1 MNKKI
6 IFTCC
11 GGCSLMLST
20 SMALL
25 SAEFEPMIFVME
37 PDLENESSSIT
48 SSMGR
53 IDKDLP
59 VLLSESGLLLKA
71 VLPLGVVAALAAA
84 AAAAAC
90 AATTFCCCSAIVFSI
105 KCLRRGR
112 ISDDSEH
119 LTCICFEAPV
129 AETELAGGE
138 CPPTTLVCCL
148 KIERTH

>member
-1 MNKKI
+1 
-6 IFTCC
+6 
-11 GGCSLMLST
+11 MLST

-25 SAEFEPMIFVME
+25 SAGFEPMIFVME

-112 ISDDSEH
+112 IADDLER
-119 LTCICFEAPV
+119 LTSICFEAPV
-129 AETELAGGE
+129 ADTELAGGE
-138 CPPTTLVCCL
+138 RLPTTLACSFKKKRGL
-148 KIERTH
+148 IRLPMQLTWRRIKR

>member
-1 MNKKI
+1 
-6 IFTCC
+6 
-11 GGCSLMLST
+11 MLST

-25 SAEFEPMIFVME
+25 SAAGFEPMIFVME

-59 VLLSESGLLLKA
+59 VLSESGLLLKA

-112 ISDDSEH
+112 IADDLER
-119 LTCICFEAPV
+119 LTSICFEAPV
-129 AETELAGGE
+129 ADTELAGGE
-138 CPPTTLVCCL
+138 RLPTTLACSFKKKKGLIRLPMQLTWKRV
-148 KIERTH
+148 IR